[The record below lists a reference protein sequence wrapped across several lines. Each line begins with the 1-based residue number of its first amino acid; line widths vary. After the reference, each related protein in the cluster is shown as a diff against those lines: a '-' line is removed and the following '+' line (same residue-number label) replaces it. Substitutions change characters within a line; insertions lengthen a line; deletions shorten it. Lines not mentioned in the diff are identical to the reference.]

1 MIQVLSLLAALTASS
16 GAAVEDETFEL
27 RLYVEGMS

>member
-1 MIQVLSLLAALTASS
+1 MLQVLSLLAALTAS
-16 GAAVEDETFEL
+16 GGVAAEEETYEL